1 MADHGLMEIG
11 EVRMTLTSAGLAGE
25 RAERVSRLIF
35 DHVHAMMDGSMRDMK
50 VSAEIDY
57 LDVGQIHVSFD
68 ADDET
73 IARESA
79 TEICRALLH
88 AT

>member
-1 MADHGLMEIG
+1 MEID
-11 EVRMTLTSAGLAGE
+11 EVRMSFTGAGHDAG

-35 DHVHAMMDGSMRDMK
+35 EHVHAMMDGSLRHLEQ
-50 VSAEIDY
+50 SAE
-57 LDVGQIHVSFD
+57 VGFLKVGPIRVSFD
-68 ADDET
+68 AMDDET

-79 TEICRALLH
+79 TQICRALLQ

>member
-1 MADHGLMEIG
+1 MEID
-11 EVRMTLTSAGLAGE
+11 EVRMSFSGPGQETE

-35 DHVHAMMDGSMRDMK
+35 EYVHAMMDGSLRDLEQT
-50 VSAEIDY
+50 AEINF
-57 LDVGQIHVSFD
+57 LRVGPIRVSST

-79 TEICRALLH
+79 TEICRALLQ